1 MKMISIVMCSYN
13 GYSNVVGSI
22 GAISRLNTT
31 DIKGVEFIF
40 VDNGSNE
47 NMESLVHLIWGNN
60 GAPFPLKTFTETK
73 QGKVAAL
80 LKGLAVVEAKYV
92 IICDD
97 DNDLYSDYLQIG
109 FAYLEKNANV
119 GVLGGHGVPT
129 SEIELPVWFQQVGY
143 NYACGPQAS
152 QTGNVQPLRNVV
164 YGAGLWFRKSVYDQA
179 VKNGFRFIFNYVRN
193 NPRMSD
199 MSNGGED
206 GELCWAIKYQGYE
219 VHYHE
224 DLRFTH
230 HIETFKL
237 TQEYYTTIL
246 ARKTQCTLFASLY
259 YRMYHMSF
267 SEVKF
272 FWLKELIYIF
282 INYFKNFKWNKQ
294 YVLGEIKRN
303 RSNIKMLVNFKSK
316 YDNYVN
322 QILKFRD
329 SSRSSKNNESKS

>member
-1 MKMISIVMCSYN
+1 MKMISILMCSYN
-13 GYSNVVGSI
+13 GQSNVIGSI
-22 GAISRLNTT
+22 ASIASLDTIGV
-31 DIKGVEFIF
+31 GEVEFIF

-47 NMESLVHLIWGNN
+47 NMESLVYSIWENN
-60 GAPFPLKTFTETK
+60 GAPFTLKTYTETK

-80 LKGLAVVEAKYV
+80 LKGIEAVEAKYV

-97 DNDLYSDYLQIG
+97 DNELYSDYLQVG
-109 FAYLEKNANV
+109 FTYLEKNANV
-119 GVLGGHGVPT
+119 GVLGGHGVP
-129 SEIELPVWFQQVGY
+129 SSAIELPVWFQQVGY

-152 QTGNVQPLRNVV
+152 QTGNVHPLRNVV
-164 YGAGLWFRKSVYDQA
+164 YGAGLWFRKSAYDQA

-230 HIETFKL
+230 YIEKFKL

-259 YRMYHMSF
+259 YRVFQMPF
-267 SEVKF
+267 SSVTN
-272 FWLKELIYIF
+272 FWVKELVYIF
-282 INYFKNFKWNKQ
+282 VNYLKNFKINKH
-294 YVLGEIKRN
+294 YFMGEIKRN
-303 RSNIKMLVNFKSK
+303 RSNIKMLINYRSN
-316 YDNYVN
+316 YDGYVN
-322 QILKFRD
+322 QLLRFRD
-329 SSRSSKNNESKS
+329 HSKLNQR